1 MWKSLTHSHTTR
13 RACAKTWILPKRP
26 PQWTLKSQS
35 IGQLAEAGNKWGQQP
50 DFRECGELTR
60 SRGTQLTRQRW
71 NQANRPQVH
80 QPQMSASMPA
90 GHPGTWRTWDGHFSG
105 TRGQDNALNLSFQDP
120 FLPTTRGCVKPSL
133 QTPTKLYQRSAGRR
147 VEIRKRYNM

>member
-1 MWKSLTHSHTTR
+1 MISPT
-13 RACAKTWILPKRP
+13 
-26 PQWTLKSQS
+26 PQGGHVPRHGSYLRGPHCGGRGALKSQS
-35 IGQLAEAGNKWGQQP
+35 IGQPAEAGNKWGQQP
-50 DFRECGELTR
+50 DFGECGELTR

-105 TRGQDNALNLSFQDP
+105 TRGQDNALSLSFQGP
-120 FLPTTRGCVKPSL
+120 FLPTTGGCVKPSL
-133 QTPTKLYQRSAGRR
+133 QKPTKLYQRSRGRR
-147 VEIRKRYNM
+147 GEIRKRYNM